1 MLVTVLVTVV
11 ATVLVDLGLF
21 ERAWEGLGGLGEGF
35 AYWLNLESIAK
46 LPSGQT
52 VASSAASASL
62 DCPTPPMAPP
72 SPRPSILRGDERRH
86 GISSPDARPFL
97 AVMSSA
103 SSLLQ
108 ITAGRSTG
116 PRSADSAH
124 FASRAAQRHS
134 KGLPIHKGLPRACRH
149 TRRAYQGLARYPWR
163 YTQRGSP
170 NAEGLPFILSGQV
183 CAGGPDSA
191 ADGAPCLMKIS
202 INPYAHPHRGHL
214 ALGHATPH
222 AEPTLAA
229 FISKPAM
236 PPLLQKNCAARL
248 HQLIAS
254 PNETVL
260 SIWCRSLLDAAC
272 HFFAALPKP
281 SRVVSTSRRS
291 SLSPAHVTRLP
302 A

>member
-1 MLVTVLVTVV
+1 MVESRINRQASARPNRGVVRRFRVVGLPPRRQWPRQAPARRFCGAMSAAMGSLLPTHAHVLPSCRRRPLYCKSPLAAQPVPAPPIQPTSLPGLHR
-11 ATVLVDLGLF
+11 ATQRVCRYTRAYQGL
-21 ERAWEGLGGLGEGF
+21 AGTHEGL
-35 AYWLNLESIAK
+35 
-46 LPSGQT
+46 T
-52 VASSAASASL
+52 
-62 DCPTPPMAPP
+62 
-72 SPRPSILRGDERRH
+72 
-86 GISSPDARPFL
+86 
-97 AVMSSA
+97 
-103 SSLLQ
+103 
-108 ITAGRSTG
+108 
-116 PRSADSAH
+116 
-124 FASRAAQRHS
+124 
-134 KGLPIHKGLPRACRH
+134 KGLLAHTKGLPRACRH

-291 SLSPAHVTRLP
+291 ILSPAHVTRLP

>member
-1 MLVTVLVTVV
+1 
-11 ATVLVDLGLF
+11 
-21 ERAWEGLGGLGEGF
+21 
-35 AYWLNLESIAK
+35 
-46 LPSGQT
+46 
-52 VASSAASASL
+52 
-62 DCPTPPMAPP
+62 MAPP

-134 KGLPIHKGLPRACRH
+134 KGLPIHKGSPRACRH
-149 TRRAYQGLARYPWR
+149 TRRAYQGLADTHEGLTKGLPDTHGR

-183 CAGGPDSA
+183 CAGGPDPA

-202 INPYAHPHRGHL
+202 INPYAHSLTIHHHL
-214 ALGHATPH
+214 NLTSTATVTAP
-222 AEPTLAA
+222 APRPRSRPRPT
-229 FISKPAM
+229 P
-236 PPLLQKNCAARL
+236 
-248 HQLIAS
+248 S
-254 PNETVL
+254 P
-260 SIWCRSLLDAAC
+260 RSLPVLQ
-272 HFFAALPKP
+272 
-281 SRVVSTSRRS
+281 SRSRRVPPEKS
-291 SLSPAHVTRLP
+291 ALRP
-302 A
+302 